1 MRPMN
6 ASAADR
12 RVIGID
18 LGGTKLAAG
27 VVGGD
32 LTVHHR
38 ATRSSRG
45 LSQEAVVEL
54 IVDVVEELRQQAG
67 GDVPVE
73 AVGLGIPSLIDQK
86 SGSAVMSVNL
96 DIANLPIRDVMT
108 ERLGL
113 PIALDN
119 DGNVAALVEQ
129 RFGAGR
135 GMHTIISL
143 GLGTGISGGIIITGK
158 LFRGATGS
166 GAELG
171 HVTVVE
177 GGLPCQGNCPNLGC
191 LETMC
196 SGNAIGRYANEFA
209 SENPDSALGTELA
222 SGRPVTGVTVN
233 ELAAAGDQDAI
244 AILAKAGRY
253 LGAGLVGIT
262 NTFNPQAVVIGGGAG
277 AAAGEFI
284 LGPAREHL
292 RRYGLK
298 PNNEIAQL
306 VPAHFGA
313 DAGMLG
319 SAVMAFVECLDEPLE
334 ED

>member
-1 MRPMN
+1 MN
-6 ASAADR
+6 RDAANR

-38 ATRSSRG
+38 AKRSSRG
-45 LSQEAVVEL
+45 VPQDEVIEM
-54 IVDVVEELRQQAG
+54 IIDVVDELRQEAE
-67 GDVPVE
+67 DDAPVE
-73 AVGLGIPSLIDQK
+73 AVGLGIPSLIDQR

-96 DIANLPIRDVMT
+96 DIADVPIRDMMT

-113 PIALDN
+113 PVALDN
-119 DGNVAALVEQ
+119 DGNVAALAEQ
-129 RFGAGR
+129 RFGAAR
-135 GMHTIISL
+135 GMRTIISL
-143 GLGTGISGGIIITGK
+143 GLGTGVAGGIVIDGK
-158 LFRGATGS
+158 IFRGATGS

-209 SENPDSALGTELA
+209 AENPGSALG
-222 SGRPVTGVTVN
+222 R
-233 ELAAAGDQDAI
+233 ELAAGRAVTGATVTDLAAQGDEGAI
-244 AILAKAGRY
+244 EILATAGRY
-253 LGAGLVGIT
+253 LGAGMVGLT
-262 NTFNPQAVVIGGGAG
+262 NTFNPEAIVVGGGAG
-277 AAAGEFI
+277 SAAGEFV

-292 RRYGLK
+292 AKFGLK
-298 PNNEIAQL
+298 PNNQIAEVL
-306 VPAHFGA
+306 PAHFGA
-313 DAGMLG
+313 EAGMLG
-319 SAVMAFVECLDEPLE
+319 SAVMAFVDCLDEPLE
-334 ED
+334 EN